1 VLPCESLATTSNPI
15 SFEYN
20 KVVLNPLFGVSMTR
34 LRVESL
40 ALSLDGY
47 GAGPNQSLENPLGM
61 NGKILHGWF
70 IPTLTFN
77 KMIGQPGGTTGIDN
91 KFASRGFENIGAN
104 IMGRNM
110 FGPVRGP
117 WKDEEWKGWWGPNP
131 PYHSPVFVL
140 SHHERRPIEMEG
152 GTVFHFVTDGIESA
166 LKQAQKAAGGKD
178 IRLSGGVSTVRQYL
192 SKGLV
197 DYMHLAVSPKLMGSG
212 ENLFAGLDLVKL
224 GYTVKESTNG
234 ENATHVIFGKA

>member
-1 VLPCESLATTSNPI
+1 MS
-15 SFEYN
+15 
-20 KVVLNPLFGVSMTR
+20 R

-40 ALSLDGY
+40 SMSFDGY
-47 GAGPNQSLENPLGM
+47 GAGPNQSLENPLGE
-61 NGKILHGWF
+61 NGKTIFEWF
-70 IPTLTFN
+70 FPTLTFN

-91 KFASRGFENIGAN
+91 QFASRGFENIGAN

-110 FGPVRGP
+110 FGPIRGP

-140 SHHERRPIEMEG
+140 THHARKPIEMEG
-152 GTVFHFVTDGIESA
+152 GTTFYFVTDGIESA

-178 IRLSGGVSTVRQYL
+178 IRLNGGISVIKQYL

-197 DYMHLAVSPKLMGSG
+197 DYMHLAVSPKLLGAG
-212 ENLFAGLDLVKL
+212 ENLFQGIDLVKA
-224 GYTVKESTNG
+224 GYTIKESVRG
-234 ENATHVIFGKA
+234 ENATHVIFEKI